1 MEVIII
7 IVGVILLILG
17 LAGCILPV
25 LPGPVLAY
33 LALVMLMFLPEE
45 PFTINFLIIW
55 ALVTAL
61 VTLLDY
67 VVPIYGTKKL
77 GGSRSGING
86 SVIGVVVGFIFLGPL
101 GLIIGPLIGAY
112 LGELIA
118 GKQNRVALRSAL
130 GSFIGFLAGTFIK
143 IIVVLIMTYHFIDG
157 VIS

>member
-1 MEVIII
+1 MEIII
-7 IVGVILLILG
+7 IIIGVILLILG

-33 LALVMLMFLPEE
+33 LALVLLMFLPEE

-55 ALVTAL
+55 ALITAL

-86 SVIGVVVGFIFLGPL
+86 SVVGVVVGFIFLGPL

-130 GSFIGFLAGTFIK
+130 GSFLGFLAGTFIK

-157 VIS
+157 LIS

>member
-7 IVGVILLILG
+7 VIGVILLILG

-101 GLIIGPLIGAY
+101 GLIIGPFIGAY

-130 GSFIGFLAGTFIK
+130 GSFLGFLAGTFIK

-157 VIS
+157 IIS

>member
-7 IVGVILLILG
+7 IIGVILLILG

-118 GKQNRVALRSAL
+118 GKQNRVALRSAF
-130 GSFIGFLAGTFIK
+130 GSFLGFLAGTFIK